1 MNRRMF
7 ENEKKQKAVSEILE
21 FQDKKISDLFS
32 SVILIR
38 DEIGSSKEKI
48 ERITKDVLDE
58 KKRMDEIYTNIQR
71 LNEFEIKL
79 NENVTSSKKTQEDV
93 SKLHLDLD
101 RINSEF
107 LSIKN
112 STDSLNKQINSISN
126 RVKDI
131 ESTVSEFTSLKETV
145 NKKISENEKKQEA
158 FAKIIE
164 TQDKKVL
171 DLFSSINLVN
181 NNINAIRTKGEE
193 IERELSNEKER
204 IDKLEQEIGKIN
216 EIEIT
221 LNKNVQDTFKVL
233 KEVDFVNKRIDRALT
248 NFDNSIASFVKRD
261 EIDRIKDDLKNF
273 SRNSDISALKNQID
287 SLTREKD
294 MILND
299 LKNINKYLDETTGK
313 IEKDKFETA
322 STMNKINELNN
333 RILDLANRMSLL
345 KSNTEQIKELQ
356 SKTDQ
361 IEKRIDEVIGKSID
375 RMISAKI
382 LELNNKLS
390 ISMTNAMN
398 DAALNLSSLQI
409 WLILRNLHTL
419 DDPRMITENLNSV
432 ESIIDFL
439 KSRGLNTD
447 EIRNSVINELFN
459 LRREWAPFDES
470 TAQLYET
477 AIERLRL
484 K

>member
-1 MNRRMF
+1 
-7 ENEKKQKAVSEILE
+7 
-21 FQDKKISDLFS
+21 
-32 SVILIR
+32 
-38 DEIGSSKEKI
+38 
-48 ERITKDVLDE
+48 
-58 KKRMDEIYTNIQR
+58 
-71 LNEFEIKL
+71 
-79 NENVTSSKKTQEDV
+79 
-93 SKLHLDLD
+93 
-101 RINSEF
+101 
-107 LSIKN
+107 
-112 STDSLNKQINSISN
+112 
-126 RVKDI
+126 VKDI
-131 ESTVSEFTSLKETV
+131 EDIVSEFMSLKDSV

-181 NNINAIRTKGEE
+181 NNISAIKTKSDE
-193 IERELSNEKER
+193 IERKISNEKER
-204 IDKLEQEIGKIN
+204 IDKLEQEIGKIS

-233 KEVDFVNKRIDRALT
+233 KEVDFVNKRIDRVLT

-261 EIDRIKDDLKNF
+261 EIDRIKDELKNF
-273 SRNSDISALKNQID
+273 SRSSDISMLKNQID
-287 SLTREKD
+287 GLTREKD

-313 IEKDKFETA
+313 IEKNKFETT
-322 STMNKINELNN
+322 STINKINELNN

-356 SKTDQ
+356 LKTDQ
-361 IEKRIDEVIGKSID
+361 IENRIDEVIGKSID

-419 DDPRMITENLNSV
+419 DDPRMIVENLNSI

-477 AIERLRL
+477 AIDRLRL